1 MPLEHATGRAAAGAV
16 REQRGGQVV
25 PGALGD
31 DGVDPVVVGGGEERD
46 PAAVGG
52 AGDADPRIA
61 RVVDQDPG
69 LAGEP
74 GDELLDVLDLV
85 VGRVQPDLPG
95 RGAESPRGPGQD
107 GESGPRQVLGLQA
120 DGVLG
125 LPESMRQQ
133 DGWQPAAARRRE
145 EAGVDDDM
153 LVVARPVH
161 DGDAHVADG
170 QRGGLAERGREAD
183 ARRQQ
188 RDGRHDRGDDL
199 RSQKPAQAH
208 ARTLAMTTAC
218 SGPARRNTGQ
228 TTPTFPG
235 RLSRNPAQ
243 APSRRHG
250 DASLTCNDVIMMS
263 Y

>member
-1 MPLEHATGRAAAGAV
+1 MPLEHAAGRAAAGAV

-52 AGDADPRIA
+52 AGDPDPRIA
-61 RVVDQDPG
+61 RVVEQDPG
-69 LAGEP
+69 LASEP

-107 GESGPRQVLGLQA
+107 GESGPRQVLGLRA

-170 QRGGLAERGREAD
+170 QRGGLAQRDREAD

-188 RDGRHDRGDDL
+188 RDGRHDRDDDL
-199 RSQKPAQAH
+199 RPQKPAQSH
-208 ARTLAMTTAC
+208 ARTLAMTAAC
-218 SGPARRNTGQ
+218 SGR
-228 TTPTFPG
+228 
-235 RLSRNPAQ
+235 
-243 APSRRHG
+243 PSRESG
-250 DASLTCNDVIMMS
+250 PDAISAPG
-263 Y
+263 